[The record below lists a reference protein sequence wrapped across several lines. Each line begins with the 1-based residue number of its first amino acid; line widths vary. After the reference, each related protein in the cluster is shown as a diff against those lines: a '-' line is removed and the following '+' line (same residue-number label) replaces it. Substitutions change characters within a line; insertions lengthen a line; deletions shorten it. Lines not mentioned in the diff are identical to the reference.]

1 MYEIYNAAGIIMRVA
16 CAVHV
21 RRPFWKLKDISDDAS
36 RIVYLF
42 DEVFRKERDWNDDKD
57 MTNELRRQRRCEE
70 VYVKSAKRFAWL
82 VSLTQSAKNCKRNV
96 QKYFHD
102 ILNRVVVT
110 VKDELVNI
118 LPHKWVEPVT
128 IPLVY

>member
-1 MYEIYNAAGIIMRVA
+1 MERELDKETEPDL
-16 CAVHV
+16 V
-21 RRPFWKLKDISDDAS
+21 RAD
-36 RIVYLF
+36 
-42 DEVFRKERDWNDDKD
+42 N
-57 MTNELRRQRRCEE
+57 
-70 VYVKSAKRFAWL
+70 FARL

-110 VKDELVNI
+110 VKDDLVSI

-128 IPLVY
+128 ISLVY

>member
-1 MYEIYNAAGIIMRVA
+1 MICNTTKSLSRKFILDRMERELDKETEPDL
-16 CAVHV
+16 V
-21 RRPFWKLKDISDDAS
+21 RAD
-36 RIVYLF
+36 
-42 DEVFRKERDWNDDKD
+42 N
-57 MTNELRRQRRCEE
+57 
-70 VYVKSAKRFAWL
+70 FARL

-118 LPHKWVEPVT
+118 LPHKWEEPVT